1 MVVTFGIL
9 YVWAMYA
16 PANNPTTNDIHLDI
30 LFKGTLL

>member
-1 MVVTFGIL
+1 MAVTFGIL